1 MFNLKLTI
9 YGAVFGLI
17 VSIFFGIVGGVQ
29 FGVIVLRAFIS
40 SLLCGSILAL
50 ASFLYERFLSDSS
63 TKLSAEE
70 GTSAVGGVVDI
81 RIDEDVLPDTDNA
94 PDFYVKG
101 SFDRKSL
108 QEEDA
113 ISSTNSV
120 VNNSVN
126 VQNVQQVENSKA
138 TDLDKKL
145 VTDEKLPENSKS
157 SPSQPEGGSEQ
168 FVPTSLAKEKYKSS
182 TTPEQSIG
190 ESLDSL
196 PELGSIVSEMKNEES
211 EVIQDSAFAEGEKS
225 SSVEF
230 IPDAVVG
237 ADTTLMA
244 EAIKTL
250 LRREG

>member
-40 SLLCGSILAL
+40 SLLCGGILAL

-63 TKLSAEE
+63 TRLSADE
-70 GTSAVGGVVDI
+70 GYSAVGGVVDI

-94 PDFYVKG
+94 PDFYVKA
-101 SFDRKSL
+101 SFDKKPL
-108 QEEDA
+108 QEEDV
-113 ISSTNSV
+113 SPNNSV
-120 VNNSVN
+120 VNDNVL
-126 VQNVQQVENSKA
+126 VQNIQQVENSKA

-145 VTDEKLPENSKS
+145 VTDEKLLES
-157 SPSQPEGGSEQ
+157 SESSTSQPEGESQQ
-168 FVPTSLAKEKYKSS
+168 FVPTPLAKEKYKSS
-182 TTPEQSIG
+182 TTPEQTIG

-196 PELGSIVSEMKNEES
+196 PELGSIVSDIKNEES

-250 LRREG
+250 LKREG